1 MRQSGRSPASQHS
14 SVASAKR
21 VAIDSQIK
29 ENISIHQPKGAPLGA
44 PIKSPKWKILI
55 QLHCVLP
62 ILRMLVHAHSQPR
75 VIMAQYVLQYPP
87 QTCDDNAP
95 LTDARQGGKSL
106 ARGSF
111 RLGPASALTGRW
123 GEDNHGAK
131 AVLP

>member
-1 MRQSGRSPASQHS
+1 MDSDLRKYLLS
-14 SVASAKR
+14 SAKR
-21 VAIDSQIK
+21 RTTRCSDKITEM
-29 ENISIHQPKGAPLGA
+29 ENIDPTAIRA
-44 PIKSPKWKILI
+44 
-55 QLHCVLP
+55 
-62 ILRMLVHAHSQPR
+62 RELVHTGSCTFSAATNYGATCLAIS
-75 VIMAQYVLQYPP
+75 P